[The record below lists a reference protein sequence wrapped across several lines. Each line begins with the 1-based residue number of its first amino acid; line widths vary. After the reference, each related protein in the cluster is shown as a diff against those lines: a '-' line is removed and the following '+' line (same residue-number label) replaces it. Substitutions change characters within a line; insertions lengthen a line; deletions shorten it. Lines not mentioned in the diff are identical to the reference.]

1 MGKNK
6 RSSNALAAQIAA
18 EEKEKDT
25 LTVRADDVT
34 AVGDDGSETPLTEL
48 RPELEGQ
55 DVLVE
60 KEAVVPVPEQP
71 VMYAAEQVAQMVK
84 EASEKA
90 AVAAVAEAL
99 KAMPQQPQVVQV
111 LADTEKVVMRWM
123 APVADENVAVFG
135 DNGRYGQVTG
145 KNGTVMVPKNEWS
158 RFYDETMRRFMDRR
172 WLVVLSGMTDDE
184 RALYHCDYRKGE
196 VMDEKAFANIF
207 TMRDGLLDVFDDLCT
222 EHQEMVAKSFCE
234 AAEQGKLDESWR
246 SLVKKLNAK
255 NKKRYKDIPADDVRK
270 KGMFQ
275 PVIEMLN
282 GAEDED
288 EA

>member
-6 RSSNALAAQIAA
+6 RNSSALAAQIAA
-18 EEKEKDT
+18 EESEDQQVVLGAEETAETEPTGADT
-25 LTVRADDVT
+25 QEATSSDVQ
-34 AVGDDGSETPLTEL
+34 
-48 RPELEGQ
+48 EGG
-55 DVLVE
+55 
-60 KEAVVPVPEQP
+60 KAYPEQTDAP
-71 VMYAAEQVAQMVK
+71 VMYTAEQVAQMVK

-90 AVAAVAEAL
+90 ATAAVAEAL
-99 KAMPQQPQVVQV
+99 KALPQQPQVVQV

-123 APVADENVAVFG
+123 APVADDNVAVFG
-135 DNGRYGQVTG
+135 ANGMYGQVTG
-145 KNGTVMVPKNEWS
+145 KNGTVIVPKSEWS
-158 RFYDETMRRFMDRR
+158 RFYDETMRRFMERR
-172 WLVVLSGMTDDE
+172 WLVVLSGMTDEE

-196 VMDEKAFANIF
+196 IMDEKAFANIF
-207 TMRDGLLDVFDDLCT
+207 IMRDGLLDVFDDLCT

-246 SLVKKLNAK
+246 GLVKKLNTK
-255 NKKRYKDIPADDVRK
+255 NKKRYKDVPAGDVRK

-288 EA
+288 EE

>member
-1 MGKNK
+1 MGKSK
-6 RSSNALAAQIAA
+6 RNSNQVAAQIAA
-18 EEKEKDT
+18 EENKVM
-25 LTVRADDVT
+25 TVQASDVT

-48 RPELEGQ
+48 APGLAGQ
-55 DVLVE
+55 EVQVE
-60 KEAVVPVPEQP
+60 KEAVIPENAVPAGQ
-71 VMYAAEQVAQMVK
+71 VMYTAEQVAQMMK
-84 EASEKA
+84 EAA
-90 AVAAVAEAL
+90 AAAVAEAL
-99 KAMPQQPQVVQV
+99 KAMPQQQPQVVQV

-123 APVADENVAVFG
+123 APVSDENVANFG
-135 DNGRYGQVTG
+135 ENGRYGQVTG

-184 RALYHCDYRKGE
+184 RKLYNCDYHKGE
-196 VMDEKAFANIF
+196 VLDEKGFANIF
-207 TMRDGLLDVFDDLCT
+207 AMGDELLDVFDDLCT

-234 AAEQGKLDESWR
+234 AAQEGKLDDSWR
-246 SLVKKLNAK
+246 GLVKKLNAK
-255 NKKRYKDIPADDVRK
+255 NKKRYKDVPAGDVRK

-288 EA
+288 E